1 MILLVVAIMC
11 MGISF
16 RVRKRLQ
23 GIEKLNQTNLGDET
37 KVRSMHLDVG
47 GIPHL

>member
-1 MILLVVAIMC
+1 MILLVVEIMC

-16 RVRKRLQ
+16 RVRKRL
-23 GIEKLNQTNLGDET
+23 EKLNQTNLGDET